1 MVDLLFLSVRDK
13 LTLDHCGSLVHY
25 PWKRGQKIDSIQA
38 GEVDE
43 DYTLNATYHLRRL
56 YALP

>member
-25 PWKRGQKIDSIQA
+25 PWKRGQKIGYTQVE
-38 GEVDE
+38 EVDV
-43 DYTLNATYHLRRL
+43 DYKLVAKYH
-56 YALP
+56 